1 MSGVQVEC
9 IVARAE
15 AQAES
20 GEKRSLAYTPFRL
33 WGHTTLL
40 QPRDYPHTRT
50 PRHLCASSPLAWE
63 TNNHASMTMFLRYL
77 VSYFN
82 V

>member
-1 MSGVQVEC
+1 MSEVQVEC

-63 TNNHASMTMFLRYL
+63 TNNHASMFLR
-77 VSYFN
+77 SCFYFN